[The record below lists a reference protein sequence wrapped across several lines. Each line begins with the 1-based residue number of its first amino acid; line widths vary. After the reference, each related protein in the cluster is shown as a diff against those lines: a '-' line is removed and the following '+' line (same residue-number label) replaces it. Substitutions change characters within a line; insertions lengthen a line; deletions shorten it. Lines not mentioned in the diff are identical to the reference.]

1 MARRQHF
8 TLTVV
13 LILIGI
19 FSLSYLFSGPSS
31 NVDVEQR
38 QVDKVPPLKEGAE
51 STQSDFSID
60 LTSMPMGILE
70 GDAIA
75 PKLENATLKYDSKRL
90 LLAISTNPNL

>member
-19 FSLSYLFSGPSS
+19 FSLSYLFSGPSN

-38 QVDKVPPLKEGAE
+38 QVDQTPLKEGAE
-51 STQSDFSID
+51 SAAKSDFSLD
-60 LTSMPMGILE
+60 LDSMPMGILD

-75 PKLENATLKYDSKRL
+75 PKLENATLKYASK
-90 LLAISTNPNL
+90 